1 MKDLDRYSSIVGK
14 PEINEVKSLA
24 KFLCKKRVQHI
35 NSTKSG
41 GGVAEI
47 LQRLVPL
54 MQSLGIEVSW
64 DVLQGNAEFYDATKS
79 IHNALH
85 GQELDFHQEIIEL
98 LENVNRKNEALL
110 DKPADITIIHDPQPL
125 PLILFR
131 KEKTRPYWL
140 WRCHIDLSEAD
151 YRYWAALRHYVEQY
165 DGSLFHLPE
174 YTKGLSIPQYILPPA
189 IDPLS
194 DKNRELTPEEIR
206 ENLEKLGVDPERP
219 YVLQVSRFDHLKDPI
234 GVIQAF
240 RMIQQ
245 WHDAQLVLAGGAA
258 SDDPEG
264 VKVLAEVKETAN
276 ADPNI
281 HILDLPPT
289 SHVEINALQRGAKII
304 VQKSLREGFGLVVT
318 EAMWK
323 GKPVVGGAAGGIR
336 TQIIHNTTG
345 FLVSTIEGTAYRIRQ
360 LLANPGLA
368 DRLGKTAKEY
378 VRSNFLLP
386 TYLKHWLLL
395 LLTQEHRGEKI
406 TFLSGKK

>member
-1 MKDLDRYSSIVGK
+1 MKDLDRYAPILGK
-14 PEINEVKSLA
+14 PEIDEIKILGKYLA
-24 KFLCKKRVQHI
+24 RKKVHHI

-54 MQSLGIEVSW
+54 MQSLGIDAQW
-64 DVLQGNAEFYDATKS
+64 DAIKGNAAFFDITKM

-85 GQELDFHQEIIEL
+85 GQEVYFKLEDIEL
-98 LENVNRKNEALL
+98 FQETVRQNEGIL
-110 DKPADITIIHDPQPL
+110 DEPADVTVIHDPQPL
-125 PLILFR
+125 PLVLFR
-131 KEKTRPYWL
+131 KEKQCPVWL

-151 YRYWAALRHYVEQY
+151 YRYWSCLRQFVEKF
-165 DGSLFHLPE
+165 DGSIFHLPE
-174 YTKGLSIPQYILPPA
+174 YTKGLYIPQYIIPPA

-194 DKNRELTPEEIR
+194 DKNREIATEEVQSIIAG
-206 ENLEKLGVDPERP
+206 LGIDPLKP
-219 YVLQVSRFDHLKDPI
+219 YILQVSRFDRLKDPV
-234 GVIQAF
+234 GVIEAF
-240 RMIQQ
+240 RMVQK

-264 VKVLAEVKETAN
+264 IKVLEEVKATAN

-281 HILDLPPT
+281 HILNLPPT
-289 SHVEINALQRGAKII
+289 SHLEINALQRGAHII

-323 GKPVVGGAAGGIR
+323 GKPVVGGAVGGIR
-336 TQIIHNTTG
+336 SQIIHNITG
-345 FLVSTIEGTAYRIRQ
+345 FLVSTVEGTAYRIRQ

-368 DRLGKTAKEY
+368 DRLGHAAKEY

-386 TYLKHWLLL
+386 NYLKSWLLL
-395 LLTQEHRGEKI
+395 LLKQEHRGEKI
-406 TFLSGKK
+406 TFLD